1 MVEAA
6 RLGRSGCVLVRG
18 EPGIGKSA
26 LVDDVVSRAGLRVLR
41 TQGLESEAPLAYAA
55 LHRLMRPLLALVD
68 ALPPPQARAL
78 RIAFGEAEGAR
89 LEPFLVGLAT
99 LSLLT
104 SAAED
109 EPLVCMVDDAH
120 WLDAA
125 SADAMLFTARR
136 LDADRLA
143 ICFVARHPD
152 DTGFEP
158 EGIPTLTLGALDE
171 GSARALLLD
180 SVGELPA
187 EVSDR
192 LLAETGGNPLAL
204 KELPTALSPAQRDGS
219 EPLPATLPLT
229 RSVERA
235 FLERCRQLSEAAQ
248 TVLLVAVA
256 DGTGRLATLERAARA
271 LGIGTDAF
279 DAVVRT
285 GLLVVTGDNA
295 DVQHPLVR
303 SAIYQA
309 AGDRERRRVHEALAE
324 VLGDLQDPDR
334 QTWHLAAVADGP
346 DPALA
351 AALDDVAVRAESR
364 GAHRAAA
371 DAHERAA
378 ELGEASAAAG
388 RRFAAARSAWASGRA
403 RHAST
408 LVAAARA
415 DVDDPLLR
423 ADLDRLRAR
432 IEVNTGSAH
441 DAHRILTRAAERVAA
456 HDPLRALEMAVAASV
471 ARSHGADSG
480 AVLPAGTVDIRDA
493 ADDTA
498 RTRSLKHLLL
508 SSEHAMVGERA
519 GAVAELQVARS
530 AGRTTEDLDL
540 LGNLGN
546 DALHLGED
554 EAHRELYAL
563 MLSVARERGD
573 GMAVLYALQR
583 SAFGLYLAGSWV
595 ELRSTCEEAV
605 SLGRSVGQR
614 ASTATP
620 LAWLTLVA
628 ALQGS
633 PDHDGHRV
641 ALDELLTSHPA
652 RGILARPLDDLV
664 HWSSGVRAA
673 LTGDR
678 AGALHHLRELR
689 LPTMRRLAAHD
700 RIDAAVRAGDQGL
713 ARDWTVELEE
723 FAAGTTLPWAQATAL
738 FGRALVA
745 DPDRGED
752 PDELFR
758 RALGHQ
764 ALAGRP
770 YDRARTQLAHGEL
783 LRRSGRRADA
793 RLPLREALATLQD
806 LRADP
811 LAARATEELRASGET
826 ARRRDESTLLTL
838 TPMERKVALLVSEGL
853 SNKEVAAQCWVSPRT
868 VAFHLRNVFAKAGV
882 TSRGELAR
890 LDLG

>member
-652 RGILARPLDDLV
+652 GASWLARWTTSCTGPRGSGPRSRVIGPV
-664 HWSSGVRAA
+664 HSTICASSACRRCVGWRHMTGSTPRCGPATRAWLATGRWSSRSSPRGRRCPGRRRPRSSVGRWSPTPTAARTLTSCSDARWGTRRWPAGPTTARAPSSPMA
-673 LTGDR
+673 SCCD
-678 AGALHHLRELR
+678 
-689 LPTMRRLAAHD
+689 
-700 RIDAAVRAGDQGL
+700 
-713 ARDWTVELEE
+713 
-723 FAAGTTLPWAQATAL
+723 
-738 FGRALVA
+738 VA
-745 DPDRGED
+745 DAEPM
-752 PDELFR
+752 
-758 RALGHQ
+758 
-764 ALAGRP
+764 
-770 YDRARTQLAHGEL
+770 
-783 LRRSGRRADA
+783 
-793 RLPLREALATLQD
+793 
-806 LRADP
+806 
-811 LAARATEELRASGET
+811 RASRCVRPS
-826 ARRRDESTLLTL
+826 RRCRTCAPIRWRQGPPRSCGHRVR
-838 TPMERKVALLVSEGL
+838 PRG
-853 SNKEVAAQCWVSPRT
+853 AA
-868 VAFHLRNVFAKAGV
+868 
-882 TSRGELAR
+882 TSRPC
-890 LDLG
+890 